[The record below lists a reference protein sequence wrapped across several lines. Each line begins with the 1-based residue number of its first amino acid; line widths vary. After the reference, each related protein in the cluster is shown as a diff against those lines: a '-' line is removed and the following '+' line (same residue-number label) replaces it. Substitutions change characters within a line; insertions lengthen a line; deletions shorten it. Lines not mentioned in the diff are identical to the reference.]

1 MVVTNPYFYTAK
13 RYTFELRKKRNVKTV
28 QMASRTVSGLQV
40 NNQNLCNSV
49 IVH

>member
-13 RYTFELRKKRNVKTV
+13 RYTFELRKKNLKTV
-28 QMASRTVSGLQV
+28 QMASRTVSGLHV

-49 IVH
+49 IIH